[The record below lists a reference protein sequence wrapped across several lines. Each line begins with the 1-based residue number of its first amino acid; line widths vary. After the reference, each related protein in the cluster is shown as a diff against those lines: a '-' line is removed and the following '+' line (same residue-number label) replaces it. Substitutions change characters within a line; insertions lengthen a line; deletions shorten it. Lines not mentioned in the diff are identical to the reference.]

1 MYLIWWLSGPLL
13 LNGLSDC
20 HNKYSALPQ
29 VSRVCCWCSPSSQGF
44 SLQWVFRFSG
54 FPVFLS
60 PQKPTSPS
68 SISARIDDPLENQ
81 LKFVIFIVKIYCI
94 TSVLRLALMA
104 VEADRGDVKR
114 FMLVDVIPVGV
125 FRDPSVFPFTFLGSE
140 TLKFHFGLS
149 LRRVEEVRKVGGG
162 GGEGLTRS
170 TSAALPTTK
179 PSTSLIFRD

>member
-1 MYLIWWLSGPLL
+1 M
-13 LNGLSDC
+13 N
-20 HNKYSALPQ
+20 
-29 VSRVCCWCSPSSQGF
+29 SS
-44 SLQWVFRFSG
+44 SVL
-54 FPVFLS
+54 
-60 PQKPTSPS
+60 PTSPS

-162 GGEGLTRS
+162 GGGRGSQDLHPLPYQRQSPRPPLSSETKNSWLEIKSSPTLWHCNHYWHTFRIKSVAPHALWPSWS
-170 TSAALPTTK
+170 TSAATYNDTH
-179 PSTSLIFRD
+179 I